1 MITFV
6 EGKLAHKDPTQ
17 VIVEI
22 NGIGYEVKISLNT
35 FSALKDA
42 EHYKLHTYLHIKE
55 DSHTLY
61 GFAEL
66 EEKMIFL
73 NLISISGIGP
83 STGLIMLSSLSPF
96 EIKSAIVNGDVQLI
110 QGVKGIGSKTAQR
123 VILELKD
130 KIARDELIEKAVDL
144 SSNSYNTIKNEALSA
159 LITLGINKNLAEKKI
174 DMLLRENED
183 LALEELIKLT
193 LKNT

>member
-6 EGKLAHKDPTQ
+6 DGKLAYKDPTHV
-17 VIVEI
+17 VIEI

-35 FSALKDA
+35 YSALKDA
-42 EHYKLHTYLHIKE
+42 DNYKLNTYLNIKE

-66 EEKMIFL
+66 EEKKIFL

-83 STGLIMLSSLSPF
+83 STGLIMLSSLSPH

-159 LITLGINKNLAEKKI
+159 LITLGINKSLAEKKI
-174 DMLLRENED
+174 EMLLRDNED
-183 LALEELIKLT
+183 LALEELIKLA